1 MSISPKANCNLSL
14 SLASFAFVFTCSSFS
29 SYKMEWTVK
38 QMRQVTMQNKLLL
51 KFMWLCSQNYSGR
64 ELRELSQVNK
74 FFQSLD
80 FKINQLNS

>member
-1 MSISPKANCNLSL
+1 
-14 SLASFAFVFTCSSFS
+14 
-29 SYKMEWTVK
+29 MEWTVK

-51 KFMWLCSQNYSGR
+51 KFMWFCSQNYSGR
-64 ELRELSQVNK
+64 ELRELNQVNK